1 MKSILWSPYALY
13 KHIWKYLKYFRV
25 TFEDFENKH
34 WHGILVCSQGLALYV
49 YKDALNG
56 SKWFEMIP
64 PVSVWTSF
72 YCTAPTRM
80 QRIRKYAVKQTF
92 ELVCTRSTCKIR
104 IQYYSND
111 SDSLI
116 CSSSKYRWHALHSR
130 NFWVRISRRFSSDE
144 NSNPWRLDQIG
155 KKLWKSQ
162 NFIPRLPS
170 TTFSSSKFGNYSKL
184 QNQMRSNLLF
194 SLIEKVFTAKLNAR

>member
-1 MKSILWSPYALY
+1 MA
-13 KHIWKYLKYFRV
+13 RN
-25 TFEDFENKH
+25 D
-34 WHGILVCSQGLALYV
+34 
-49 YKDALNG
+49 
-56 SKWFEMIP
+56 SKWFLLFLCELHF
-64 PVSVWTSF
+64 VARHLQECNGF
-72 YCTAPTRM
+72 ANM
-80 QRIRKYAVKQTF
+80 QLNK
-92 ELVCTRSTCKIR
+92 LSNSCTRSTCKVR
-104 IQYYSND
+104 IQNYSNN

-184 QNQMRSNLLF
+184 QNQIRSNLLF
-194 SLIEKVFTAKLNAR
+194 SLVEKVFTAKLNAR